1 MGTRHTA
8 RFAGPGALIG
18 AVAILAGC
26 GGILKP
32 YPVTEG
38 RDAGAP
44 GEHEVAAE
52 PVLVAVDDLGP
63 YFEDVFNGEAARALA
78 GDRLEE
84 AMRLFDEIA
93 REVSDPVLTP
103 RARFLAALLAGRQGD
118 DARVLSEMPGLAGQL
133 PLLADSAWEMAARA
147 ASALGQ
153 HGQALDLAR
162 RVSRDATEA
171 QDASRIAAESLAA
184 LGRIGE
190 AAAAFEEHLSR
201 WPGTEDSGAMEVRLV
216 ECLATLAADE
226 ADPDRATH
234 AERAL
239 DRIDRIRAQDAEG
252 RYLRRAERQEDALRE
267 ILGREPQA
275 RLRETA
281 AALAAWEAAAD
292 QVRRMRNAEA
302 ERALPRVIKL
312 ARRGGRL
319 ECQARLALATVV
331 SRQRRHQQA
340 ADLFDESEQGC
351 PDPDLRVRALYLGG
365 RALVSADRLAE
376 AIVSFETL
384 ERDFPTHS
392 YADDARLRAA
402 RCHLTLGDRERFYAL
417 VRSLPDDYPDGDMR
431 AEALWAGAHE
441 ALEREDL
448 EAAREILSRYFELFP
463 VEDDWYAAG
472 RAGYWLGRVEQLL
485 GQEPGAAERFEHVL
499 ATTPLSFYM
508 VLSHSRLAAIDEER
522 AASLLRHL
530 APPGGAVTARFDE
543 AWLAERPSLAKG
555 VELLRLGLTTR
566 GSRELRRL
574 VDDPQVP
581 AEVHLV
587 VAALFR
593 RMGVYTE
600 ARSVA
605 AAAPADWRR
614 RFPSGPDLAHWA
626 LAYPDAYRDFVE
638 AAAEESGVPAALI
651 WAVMREESG
660 FNTRVESWANAVG
673 LMQLILPTA
682 RGMGTRLGLK
692 VTARS
697 LRDPETNIRLGAAYL
712 GFLWKKFEGRVPLVI
727 AGYNAGEGAVA
738 RWIKEHPG
746 RDIDLFVEEIPFQ
759 QTRGYTK
766 RVIASFA
773 TYLYLYE
780 EDRPIY
786 RPEPTLP

>member
-1 MGTRHTA
+1 LVATA
-8 RFAGPGALIG
+8 
-18 AVAILAGC
+18 LAGC
-26 GGILKP
+26 GGIGKP
-32 YPVTEG
+32 HPVTEG
-38 RDAGAP
+38 RGAGAP
-44 GEHEVAAE
+44 GEHEVAAG

-63 YFEDVFNGEAARALA
+63 YFENVFNGEAARALA
-78 GDRLEE
+78 EDRLEE

-93 REVSDPVLTP
+93 WQISDPVLTP
-103 RARFLAALLAGRQGD
+103 RARFLAALLAGRLGD
-118 DARVLSEMPGLAGQL
+118 DSRVLTEMPELAGQL
-133 PLLADSAWEMAARA
+133 PRLADLAWELAARA
-147 ASALGQ
+147 AATLGQ
-153 HGQALDLAR
+153 HELALDLAR
-162 RVSRDATEA
+162 RVSNGATEA
-171 QDASRIAAESLAA
+171 EAASRIAAEALAS
-184 LGRIGE
+184 LGRQEE
-190 AAAAFEEHLSR
+190 AVAAFASQLSR
-201 WPGTEDSGAMEVRLV
+201 WPGTEDSRAIEARLV
-216 ECLATLAADE
+216 ECLAALALDGTN
-226 ADPDRATH
+226 PDRAAH
-234 AERAL
+234 AEQALGRIGRMRAGDAS
-239 DRIDRIRAQDAEG
+239 DRH
-252 RYLRRAERQEDALRE
+252 LRRAERQEDALLE
-267 ILGREPQA
+267 VLGRQPSD
-275 RLRETA
+275 RPRETA
-281 AALAAWEAAAD
+281 AALAAYDSAAD
-292 QVRRMRNAEA
+292 LVRRMKNAEA

-319 ECQARLALATVV
+319 ECRARIDLATVV

-340 ADLFDESEQGC
+340 ADLFAEAEQGC
-351 PDPDLRVRALYLGG
+351 QDPDLRVRVLYQGG
-365 RALVSADRLAE
+365 RSLVSADRLAE
-376 AIVSFETL
+376 AITSFETL
-384 ERDFPTHS
+384 ERDFPSHS

-402 RCHLTLGDRERFYAL
+402 RCHLALGDKERFYSL
-417 VRSLPDDYPDGDMR
+417 VRSLPDDYPEGDMR
-431 AEALWAGAHE
+431 AEALWAGGHE

-448 EAAREILSRYFELFP
+448 EAAREILARYFELFP

-485 GQEPGAAERFEHVL
+485 GLESSAAERFEHVL

-508 VLSHSRLAAIDEER
+508 VLAHSRLAGIDEDR
-522 AASLLRHL
+522 AASLVRHL
-530 APPGGAVTARFDE
+530 APAGGAVAARFDE
-543 AWLAERPSLAKG
+543 AWLGQRPALAKG
-555 VELLRLGLTTR
+555 VELLRLGLTIR

-574 VDDPQVP
+574 VGDPQVP

-626 LAYPDAYRDFVE
+626 LAYPDAYREQVE
-638 AAAEESGVPAALI
+638 AAAEESGVPGALI

-660 FNTRVESWANAVG
+660 FNERVESWANAVG

-682 RGMGTRLGLK
+682 RSMGARLGLK
-692 VTARS
+692 VTAKS

-712 GFLWKKFEGRVPLVI
+712 GFLWKKFDGRVPLVI

-738 RWIKEHPG
+738 RWLEERAG
-746 RDIDLFVEEIPFQ
+746 QDVDWFVEEIPYQ

-766 RVIASFA
+766 RVLASFA